1 MDEKEELENL
11 KKLLFKA
18 VRGDD
23 IMLVDVIAS
32 YMEGF
37 CKIKHDCFA
46 ETIQVGFE
54 ELKKLITENHLDTNR
69 NMDMIKREL
78 GLNGWSKKG

>member
-11 KKLLFKA
+11 KKLLFKGVGKEDMA
-18 VRGDD
+18 VVE
-23 IMLVDVIAS
+23 IITE

-46 ETIQVGFE
+46 ETISRGFA
-54 ELKKLITENHLDTNR
+54 ELQQLITENHQETTRNIDT
-69 NMDMIKREL
+69 IKREL
-78 GLNGWSKKG
+78 GLNGYKKV